1 MWVFFNGSSIG
12 FFGIESM
19 SKRFS
24 RSVSLRTK
32 FVIFIGAIIS
42 AFYIFVIYRTAT
54 FDEQMILKQAEQQA
68 RMLHKQILLTRQW
81 ASDHNGLFI
90 MKKGEGNSHEYGNL
104 PTITNT
110 DGQTFY
116 MRNPSM
122 ITRELSAYAKRD
134 GLGFFKITSL
144 TPVNPNNSPDQIE
157 TQALHDFDNGDEEA
171 IVLDEDEMGKI
182 VRFIAPLK
190 VTESCL
196 GCHSENGYKLGDTR
210 GALSIRIP
218 INWAAELMDRNLHSL
233 IVIGVVSILV
243 VTISL
248 FLMFESLIVQRI
260 HRLSEAMDRFPED
273 IPDTSSLP
281 SLFGDELDVVSDNFV
296 MFCKRLKKSQ
306 MELIKTK
313 THAHQSEKMASLG
326 ILSAGIAHEVNNPLG
341 GMLNCVKAMREN
353 PEDQKLQERYL
364 PLLDKGLRQIETIMR
379 QLLNFGRTEPLNIR
393 KIDLH
398 NLFEECTQLLS
409 YKLRNIKLTTE
420 IHVDGEYMLD
430 AETVKQII
438 INVGLN
444 AIQAMPDGGELYINC
459 QKQGDD
465 LVLSFRDTGVGIKSE
480 DLPHIFD
487 PFFTTKDVGEGTGL
501 GLAVTYTQVQRL
513 HGTIAVESEP
523 GEGALFTITFPVS
536 DQSESSAKKSADQ
549 IS

>member
-1 MWVFFNGSSIG
+1 
-12 FFGIESM
+12 M
-19 SKRFS
+19 SAGFS
-24 RSVSLRTK
+24 RTVSLRTK

-42 AFYIFVIYRTAT
+42 AFYIFVLYRTAA

-81 ASDHNGLFI
+81 ASDHNGLFVR
-90 MKKGEGNSHEYGNL
+90 KKKEGDRDEYYNL

-110 DGQTFY
+110 AGQTFY

-144 TPVNPNNSPDQIE
+144 DPVNPNNSPDQIE
-157 TQALHDFDNGDEEA
+157 TKALHDFDSGSEEA

-196 GCHSENGYKLGDTR
+196 GCHAENGYSLGDTR

-218 INWAAELMDRNLHSL
+218 INWAAELKQRNLHSL
-233 IVIGVVSILV
+233 IIIGVVSILV
-243 VTISL
+243 VTIAL

-260 HRLSEAMDRFPED
+260 HRLSEAMDRFPEEV
-273 IPDTSSLP
+273 PDTSTLP
-281 SLFGDELDVVSDNFV
+281 SLFGDELDVVSDNFL
-296 MFCKRLKKSQ
+296 MFCNRLKKSQ
-306 MELIKTK
+306 DDLLKTK

-353 PEDQKLQERYL
+353 PEDRELLERYL

-393 KIDLH
+393 KIDLK

-409 YKLRNIKLTTE
+409 YKFKNINLKTE
-420 IHVDGEYMLD
+420 IDVAHEYLLD
-430 AETVKQII
+430 AETLKQII
-438 INVGLN
+438 INIGLN
-444 AIQAMPDGGELYINC
+444 AIQAMPNGGELVITSK
-459 QKQGDD
+459 QQGDD
-465 LVLSFRDTGVGIKSE
+465 LVLSFRDTGVGINAE
-480 DLPHIFD
+480 DLPYIFD

-513 HGTIAVESEP
+513 QGTISVDSEP
-523 GEGALFTITFPVS
+523 DKGALFTITFPVS
-536 DQSESSAKKSADQ
+536 GQVDSDVTPGSAN
-549 IS
+549 

>member
-1 MWVFFNGSSIG
+1 
-12 FFGIESM
+12 M

-24 RSVSLRTK
+24 RTISLRTK

-42 AFYIFVIYRTAT
+42 AFYVFVLYRTAA
-54 FDEQMILKQAEQQA
+54 FDEQMIFRQAEQQA

-90 MKKGEGNSHEYGNL
+90 MKKEGINENEYHNL
-104 PTITNT
+104 QTLT
-110 DGQTFY
+110 DTAGHTFY

-134 GLGFFKITSL
+134 GLGYFKITSL
-144 TPVNPNNSPDQIE
+144 NPINPSNSPDQLE
-157 TQALHDFDNGDEEA
+157 VKALHEFANGSEES

-190 VTESCL
+190 VTDSCL
-196 GCHSENGYKLGDTR
+196 KCHAEHGYSLGDTR

-218 INWAAELMDRNLHSL
+218 INWAAELKERNLHSL
-233 IVIGVVSILV
+233 IIIGVVSILV
-243 VTISL
+243 VTIAL

-260 HRLSEAMDRFPED
+260 HRLSEAMDRFPENV
-273 IPDTSSLP
+273 PDKSTLP

-296 MFCKRLKKSQ
+296 MFCDRLKKSQ
-306 MELIKTK
+306 DDLLKTK

-326 ILSAGIAHEVNNPLG
+326 ILTAGIAHEVNNPLG

-353 PEDQKLQERYL
+353 PEDQALQERYL
-364 PLLDKGLRQIETIMR
+364 PLLDKGLKQIETIMR

-393 KIDLH
+393 KIDL
-398 NLFEECTQLLS
+398 NRLFEECTQLLS
-409 YKLRNIKLTTE
+409 YRLKNITLKTE
-420 IHVDGEYMLD
+420 IDIGEEYLLD

-438 INVGLN
+438 INIGLN
-444 AIQAMPDGGELYINC
+444 AIQAMPDGGDLTISC
-459 QKQGDD
+459 KQQDDD
-465 LVLSFRDTGVGIKSE
+465 LILGFRDTGVGIKSE
-480 DLPHIFD
+480 DLPYIFD

-501 GLAVTYTQVQRL
+501 GLAVTYTQVLRL

-523 GEGALFTITFPVS
+523 GKGALFTITFPVS
-536 DQSESSAKKSADQ
+536 DHDSGVNSDAEE
-549 IS
+549 IN

>member
-1 MWVFFNGSSIG
+1 MP
-12 FFGIESM
+12 
-19 SKRFS
+19 KRFS
-24 RSVSLRTK
+24 ISISLRTK

-42 AFYIFVIYRTAT
+42 VFYIFVLYRTAV
-54 FDEQMILKQAEQQA
+54 FDERMILKQAEQQA

-90 MKKGEGNSHEYGNL
+90 MKEKGMVEKLHFDA
-104 PTITNT
+104 PTITDA
-110 DGQTFY
+110 DGKTFY
-116 MRNPSM
+116 LRNPSM

-144 TPVNPNNSPDQIE
+144 NPINPNNQPDQVE
-157 TQALHDFDNGDEEA
+157 KQALNTFDDGAEE
-171 IVLDEDEMGKI
+171 VVTLDEDEMGRI

-190 VTESCL
+190 VTDSCL
-196 GCHSENGYKLGDTR
+196 GCHAEQGYNVGDTR

-218 INWAAELMDRNLHSL
+218 INWAADLMERNMHSL
-233 IVIGVVSILV
+233 IMIGVVSILV
-243 VTISL
+243 VTIAL

-260 HRLSEAMDRFPED
+260 HRLSEAMDRFPEEPLD
-273 IPDTSSLP
+273 KSSLP

-296 MFCKRLKKSQ
+296 LFCERLKKSQ
-306 MELIKTK
+306 AELIRTK

-353 PEDQKLQERYL
+353 PGDQELQQRYL

-379 QLLNFGRTEPLNIR
+379 QLLNFGRTEPLNIC
-393 KIDLH
+393 KIDLRG
-398 NLFEECTQLLS
+398 LFEECTQLLS
-409 YKLRNIKLTTE
+409 YKLKNIRLKTE
-420 IHVDGEYMLD
+420 IDVEGDYLLD

-438 INVGLN
+438 INIGLN
-444 AIQAMPDGGELYINC
+444 AIQAMPDGGELFISCRQQDN
-459 QKQGDD
+459 D
-465 LVLSFRDTGVGIKSE
+465 LILCFKDTGVGIKSE
-480 DLPHIFD
+480 DLPYIFD

-513 HGTIAVESEP
+513 QGTITVDSEP
-523 GEGALFTITFPVS
+523 GKGALFTITFPVS
-536 DQSESSAKKSADQ
+536 GQADMGATSDASQ
-549 IS
+549 LK